1 MGYHVIDPDDVE
13 PAAGRP
19 SEMRYVSEAAGME
32 NAGIRLYD
40 VAPGEDVPLSG
51 LHYHDRQEEA
61 FYVVEG
67 RLRVETPE
75 REYTVEAGQFFVAE
89 PESPHRA
96 FNHPSADANAVVVA
110 VGAPAVSDGHAYEG
124 EA

>member
-13 PAAGRP
+13 PTPDRP
-19 SEMRYVSEAAGME
+19 SEMRYVSEAADLGEMGLRHYRVE
-32 NAGIRLYD
+32 
-40 VAPGEDVPLSG
+40 PGEDIPVSG

-67 RLRVETPE
+67 RLRVETPDE
-75 REYTVEAGQFFVAE
+75 EFVVEAGQFFVAE

-96 FNHPSADANAVVVA
+96 FNGADGDEQAVVIGI
-110 VGAPAVSDGHAYEG
+110 GAPAVSDGHRYEG
-124 EA
+124 